1 VGLGLAISQYI
12 AHAHGGSITVAS
24 RLGRGSTFTV
34 TLPLPPAEA
43 SAGPAP
49 NGERVPAPETEE

>member
-1 VGLGLAISQYI
+1 MRASSIAISQYI

-34 TLPLPPAEA
+34 SLPLASEWGTAEDAPPA
-43 SAGPAP
+43 
-49 NGERVPAPETEE
+49 APEVVREA